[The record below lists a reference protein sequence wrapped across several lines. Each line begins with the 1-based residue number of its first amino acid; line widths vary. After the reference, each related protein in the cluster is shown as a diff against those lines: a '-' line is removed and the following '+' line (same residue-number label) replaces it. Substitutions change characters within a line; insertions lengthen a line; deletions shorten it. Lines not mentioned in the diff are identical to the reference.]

1 MRDAP
6 PNPAPPT
13 VPPATA
19 RGFSRK
25 TCPGQARV
33 WPASRRRR
41 VSQGV
46 TPTPQPVTC
55 PGCSQPGHE
64 VPAPRPSGAAVDL
77 PLTRARLGCSE
88 TAVSEWFE
96 ERGVT
101 ASFNS
106 GGMTTAGRPARTRSR
121 VRRSCREGASRPPP
135 ARLARLARLAPT
147 LCSALRPTALQST
160 PAPSRLPRARFLAGW
175 GGGAG
180 VGGPS
185 SHLILCQLLLL
196 LPSVFP
202 SIRVFS
208 NESAL
213 CICWSKY
220 WSSGFSTS
228 PSNEYSILISFRMDW
243 LDLAGQGTLKSLLQ
257 HHSSKPSIL

>member
-13 VPPATA
+13 VPPTTA

-55 PGCSQPGHE
+55 PGCGQPRHE

-77 PLTRARLGCSE
+77 PLTRARQGCSE

-135 ARLARLARLAPT
+135 ASPNPLLGPPPD
-147 LCSALRPTALQST
+147 RPPIHPGPQ
-160 PAPSRLPRARFLAGW
+160 PAPSSPFLGGLGR
-175 GGGAG
+175 GGGGRRAIQPAYPLSA
-180 VGGPS
+180 PS
-185 SHLILCQLLLL
+185 PPAFSLSQHQGFFQWVSSLHLLVKVLEL
-196 LPSVFP
+196 
-202 SIRVFS
+202 
-208 NESAL
+208 
-213 CICWSKY
+213 W
-220 WSSGFSTS
+220 
-228 PSNEYSILISFRMDW
+228 
-243 LDLAGQGTLKSLLQ
+243 LQ
-257 HHSSKPSIL
+257 HQSFQWIFNTDLL

>member
-13 VPPATA
+13 VPPTTA

-77 PLTRARLGCSE
+77 PLTRAWQGCSE

-106 GGMTTAGRPARTRSR
+106 GGMTTAGRPARTRRSR

-135 ARLARLARLAPT
+135 ARLPCAP
-147 LCSALRPTALQST
+147 P
-160 PAPSRLPRARFLAGW
+160 PR
-175 GGGAG
+175 
-180 VGGPS
+180 
-185 SHLILCQLLLL
+185 
-196 LPSVFP
+196 
-202 SIRVFS
+202 
-208 NESAL
+208 
-213 CICWSKY
+213 
-220 WSSGFSTS
+220 
-228 PSNEYSILISFRMDW
+228 
-243 LDLAGQGTLKSLLQ
+243 
-257 HHSSKPSIL
+257 SKPGGRLHPFLRELSSLFTLGSPNPCPPSPRGSE